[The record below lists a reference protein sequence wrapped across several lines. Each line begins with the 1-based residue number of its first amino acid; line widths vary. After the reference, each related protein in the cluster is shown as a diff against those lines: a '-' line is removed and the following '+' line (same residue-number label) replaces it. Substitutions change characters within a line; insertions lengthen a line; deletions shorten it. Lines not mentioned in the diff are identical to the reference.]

1 MSFKPDVATPWPAD
15 SEQRQ
20 QLNEGTG
27 DNVFSTHHSPAP
39 GTSGVKADAS
49 GIQ

>member
-1 MSFKPDVATPWPAD
+1 MSFKPDVATPWPGD

-27 DNVFSTHHSPAP
+27 DNVCSAHTTAQHLGLLA
-39 GTSGVKADAS
+39 
-49 GIQ
+49 